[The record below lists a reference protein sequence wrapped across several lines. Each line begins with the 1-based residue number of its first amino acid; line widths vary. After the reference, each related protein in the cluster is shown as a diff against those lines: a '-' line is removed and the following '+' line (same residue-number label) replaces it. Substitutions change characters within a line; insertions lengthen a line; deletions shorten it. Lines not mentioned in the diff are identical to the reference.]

1 MPIRGT
7 LCLVF
12 SRSNPDPVCPLHP
25 TSVPWVAHAFIYI
38 PYNFCISPEIPA
50 ELSSLSSCV
59 SDHLFSVFQVLA
71 SFMSPPAP
79 ASSALPARDD
89 GRSMKQRRER
99 AGRCQGLGGLEP
111 HGAWTSLIMSARAAQ
126 RGLGG
131 YAQGLELHPTVG
143 RSEPLKSVNQEMTW
157 KCHLRN

>member
-12 SRSNPDPVCPLHP
+12 SRSNPDPGCPLHP

-38 PYNFCISPEIPA
+38 PYNFYTSPEVPA

-71 SFMSPPAP
+71 SFMSPLSPAY
-79 ASSALPARDD
+79 SALPARDD
-89 GRSMKQRRER
+89 GRSMKRRRER

-111 HGAWTSLIMSARAAQ
+111 HGELGLPSSCQQGPHRE
-126 RGLGG
+126 GLG
-131 YAQGLELHPTVG
+131 ATPKGLSFIPQWGGVS
-143 RSEPLKSVNQEMTW
+143 R
-157 KCHLRN
+157 